1 MCGAKAFSNGT
12 AEAAGLLW
20 HATDYP
26 MTIDILLEWLIKIG
40 VIFIILLTVVAYM
53 SYMERRVAGWIQL
66 RVGPN
71 RVGPLGLLQPL
82 ADGLKFI
89 FKEDIIPTDANRWL
103 YLAAP
108 AVAIIPALMSFI
120 VIPFGSSV
128 NLFGREIALR
138 VTRLD
143 VALLYILAI
152 GSVGVYG
159 VVLAGWS
166 SNNKYSLLGS
176 LRASA
181 QMISYEL
188 SLGISIAGVL
198 MLAGTL
204 DLVNIVE
211 LQSGRWLG
219 FIPRWNIFLQP
230 LGFVIFFISAMAETN
245 RVPFDLP
252 EAEAELVAGYF
263 TEYSSMKFAMFFMSE
278 YFHLITVTSIATTL
292 YFGGWNGPFVSR
304 FPFLSLVY
312 FVLKV
317 FVFIFIFMW
326 IRFTLPRFRYDQLM
340 RFGWKVLLPAAII
353 NVVITA
359 TVLLFV
365 S

>member
-1 MCGAKAFSNGT
+1 M
-12 AEAAGLLW
+12 
-20 HATDYP
+20 TDL
-26 MTIDILLEWLIKIG
+26 LLEWLIKIA
-40 VIFIILLTVVAYM
+40 VIFFILLTTVAYL
-53 SYMERRVAGWIQL
+53 SYIERRVASWIQL

-89 FKEDIIPTDANRWL
+89 FKEDIIPLKANKWL
-103 YLAAP
+103 YVVAP
-108 AVAIIPALMSFI
+108 AVAIVPALMSFI
-120 VIPFGSSV
+120 VIPYGTEIT
-128 NLFGREIALR
+128 LFGRTIPLR
-138 VTRLD
+138 VTQID
-143 VALLYILAI
+143 IALLYVLAI

-166 SNNKYSLLGS
+166 SNNKYSLLGG

-188 SLGISIAGVL
+188 SLGISIVGVL
-198 MLAGTL
+198 LISGTL
-204 DLVNIVE
+204 DLVQIVE
-211 LQSGRWLG
+211 KQHEWMG
-219 FIPRWNIFLQP
+219 FLPRWNIFFQP
-230 LGFVIFFISAMAETN
+230 IGFIIFFISALAETN

-263 TEYSSMKFAMFFMSE
+263 TEYSSLKFAMFFMSE
-278 YFHLITVTSIATTL
+278 YFHLITVTSLVTTL
-292 YFGGWNGPFVSR
+292 YFGGWSGPAVADY
-304 FPFLSLVY
+304 PWLGLIY

-340 RFGWKVLLPAAII
+340 RFGWKVLLPIAIV
-353 NVVITA
+353 NVIVTA
-359 TVLLFV
+359 TLVLLWPDFFLR
-365 S
+365 